1 MAASS
6 FPFILII
13 IAENTADYK
22 PKCPEKYLFGAAGAK
37 TKIKTI
43 VQRGKACYNI
53 CQYRKWEELCLYKV
67 ADIVFEAEACGG
79 LFETRAGKYR
89 AGSGAPEFTVTVS
102 QEESDWL
109 MGQTRLS
116 DDGARYLISGNK
128 FYFKLIERG
137 GLLLHS
143 SAVVKGG
150 RAFLFSGNSG
160 VGKSTH
166 TCFWLRLFEDAYVL
180 NDDKPAL
187 RAFEDGFKVYGT
199 PWSGKHDI
207 SRNESVALGGIAFLE
222 RAEEN
227 FIELMPAAEAAKNIL
242 AQTVRCIERESME
255 RLLSTMDR
263 LVRETP
269 IFRLGCT
276 PDISAAEL
284 SSSIMLAEV

>member
-1 MAASS
+1 M
-6 FPFILII
+6 
-13 IAENTADYK
+13 
-22 PKCPEKYLFGAAGAK
+22 
-37 TKIKTI
+37 
-43 VQRGKACYNI
+43 
-53 CQYRKWEELCLYKV
+53 YRV
-67 ADIVFEAEACGG
+67 ADIVFEAEDCGG
-79 LFETRAGKYR
+79 LFETRAGRYR
-89 AGSGAPEFTVTVS
+89 AESGAPEFTVTVS
-102 QEESDWL
+102 QAESDWL

-143 SAVVKGG
+143 SAIVKDG

-166 TCFWLRLFEDAYVL
+166 TGLWLKLFEDAYVL

-187 RAFEDGFKVYGT
+187 RAFEEGFRVYGT

-207 SRNESVALGGIAFLE
+207 SRNESVPLGGIAFLE
-222 RAEEN
+222 RAGES
-227 FIELMPAAEAAKNIL
+227 FMELMPAAEAAKNIL

-255 RLLSTMDR
+255 RLLAIMDR

-269 IFRLGCT
+269 IYRLGCT

-284 SSSIMLAEV
+284 SSGIMLGNI

>member
-1 MAASS
+1 M
-6 FPFILII
+6 
-13 IAENTADYK
+13 
-22 PKCPEKYLFGAAGAK
+22 
-37 TKIKTI
+37 
-43 VQRGKACYNI
+43 
-53 CQYRKWEELCLYKV
+53 YKV

-79 LFETRAGKYR
+79 LFEARAGKYR
-89 AGSGAPEFTVTVS
+89 VEEGEPEFTVTVS

-109 MGQTRLS
+109 MGQTRLN

-143 SAVVKGG
+143 SAIVKDG

-166 TCFWLRLFEDAYVL
+166 TGYWLNLFEDAFVL

-187 RAFEDGFKVYGT
+187 RAFEGGFMVYGT

-207 SRNESVALGGIAFLE
+207 SRNESAPLGGIAFLE
-222 RAEEN
+222 RSQQN
-227 FIELMPAAEAAKNIL
+227 FMELMPAAEAAKNIL

-255 RLLSTMDR
+255 RLLATMDR
-263 LVRETP
+263 LVREMP
-269 IFRLGCT
+269 IYRLGCT
-276 PDISAAEL
+276 KDVSAAEL
-284 SSSIMLAEV
+284 SSSIMLNNI